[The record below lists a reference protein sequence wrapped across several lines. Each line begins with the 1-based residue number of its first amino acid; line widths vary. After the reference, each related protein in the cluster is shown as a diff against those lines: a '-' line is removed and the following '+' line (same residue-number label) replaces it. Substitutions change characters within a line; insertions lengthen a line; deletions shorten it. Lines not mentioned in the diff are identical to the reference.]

1 MITFYIIKKEKEVF
15 MNKINMELNKEE
27 AVLVKDALVAFL
39 EGMDEPELEGEKKAV
54 KELIAKLEKELTKK

>member
-1 MITFYIIKKEKEVF
+1 